1 MNYFVSKL
9 ESVNTLIKVENSDLE
24 IISVNG
30 SAMTMVLDCLENVNN
45 QDIIDTLADSN
56 NNKSITQLEYD
67 NIKNIYLSNNDIS
80 SKKSLLIAE
89 INTLRQQYEY
99 NKPKL

>member
-45 QDIIDTLADSN
+45 QDIIDTLANSN

-89 INTLRQQYEY
+89 INTLRQ
-99 NKPKL
+99 